1 MVCDQF
7 SPKKIKPNN
16 QWRNWLFGPNSDRIL
31 PKIDQIQTNISQIP
45 AKILSSFDRNG
56 PNIVQVRNPVSKKIE
71 KLESFPLNWTNFWSN
86 FSQIVT
92 KFPMPQRLAGE
103 GHPLPAEVV
112 RNIVQHRTQSYVKTW
127 INQSSIIKTGTL
139 AEHGTKMW
147 PIGDVTLVNLGAKW
161 QMGWNWFGCSQLVNV
176 SQKKNPVGPFTSY
189 FNNGW
194 CSTKEIDVL
203 VSALPVAH
211 SSCGRV
217 PCNKNATANPTS
229 VMIQRP
235 IYQPV
240 HSGFSWPSTFNH
252 FETNSKRQFDD
263 NREKW

>member
-1 MVCDQF
+1 MVFIFLIFLFFFTFQF
-7 SPKKIKPNN
+7 YLKSFNHSNGLRPILTKKKIKPNN

-112 RNIVQHRTQSYVKTW
+112 RNIVQHRIQSYLKTW
-127 INQSSIIKTGTL
+127 INQSSIIKTMDRDIGWTWSQNV
-139 AEHGTKMW
+139 ANWWRNSGQFGRKMTDGMELIW
-147 PIGDVTLVNLGAKW
+147 LQSTSECK
-161 QMGWNWFGCSQLVNV
+161 SE
-176 SQKKNPVGPFTSY
+176 KKPSRPF
-189 FNNGW
+189 
-194 CSTKEIDVL
+194 
-203 VSALPVAH
+203 
-211 SSCGRV
+211 
-217 PCNKNATANPTS
+217 
-229 VMIQRP
+229 
-235 IYQPV
+235 
-240 HSGFSWPSTFNH
+240 H
-252 FETNSKRQFDD
+252 FLL
-263 NREKW
+263 